1 MTRLSI
7 AALMTFVLLVG
18 PVAAQTC
25 SFICINGQP
34 TQPAG
39 PPQGRLTLVSDSPVM
54 TASQSAAT
62 TIYYTPYNGN
72 LVPIYNGT
80 AFLATPFSELSNIT
94 TNSSTGSAGP
104 AAVANNSNYDLFV
117 WHNGGTVTLTRG
129 PAWTSDMAR
138 GSGAGTTELQRVNGV
153 LTNAVAIAN
162 GPGANLGTYVGTVR
176 SDGSSQINFIFGG
189 IGAGGTA
196 AVLGVWNAYN
206 RVDVRGLI
214 GDSTNSWTYST
225 TAWRPSN
232 NSTTMRVSFVSGL
245 PEDFIHFDCGG
256 LVTTNAGGGNNVVG
270 VGYDSTT
277 AASGRLQWGTGSTTS
292 FGQPNASYS
301 VQPLGFHFGQ
311 MLEFAN
317 GSGITTTWFGDF
329 GQPNTMQTGMNYVWR
344 Y

>member
-94 TNSSTGSAGP
+94 TNSSTRSA
-104 AAVANNSNYDLFV
+104 
-117 WHNGGTVTLTRG
+117 
-129 PAWTSDMAR
+129 
-138 GSGAGTTELQRVNGV
+138 
-153 LTNAVAIAN
+153 
-162 GPGANLGTYVGTVR
+162 
-176 SDGSSQINFIFGG
+176 
-189 IGAGGTA
+189 
-196 AVLGVWNAYN
+196 
-206 RVDVRGLI
+206 
-214 GDSTNSWTYST
+214 
-225 TAWRPSN
+225 
-232 NSTTMRVSFVSGL
+232 
-245 PEDFIHFDCGG
+245 
-256 LVTTNAGGGNNVVG
+256 NAGGGNNVVG

-311 MLEFAN
+311 ML
-317 GSGITTTWFGDF
+317 
-329 GQPNTMQTGMNYVWR
+329 
-344 Y
+344 